1 MPRSRASMSSGSQT
15 ACQKRLMRDWKRM
28 QRDSPLGIK
37 AAPIADDIMHWEAV
51 IFGADDTAWK
61 DGTFKLTIE
70 FSRNYPNQA
79 PKVRFVTKMF
89 HPNIY
94 GDGRICLDILDHN
107 WSPIYDVYAILTSI
121 QQLLVDPNPNSPA
134 NNEAAKLYAV

>member
-1 MPRSRASMSSGSQT
+1 MPRSRAGLASQS

-61 DGTFKLTIE
+61 DGTFKLTLE

-79 PKVRFVTKMF
+79 PKVQV
-89 HPNIY
+89 
-94 GDGRICLDILDHN
+94 
-107 WSPIYDVYAILTSI
+107 
-121 QQLLVDPNPNSPA
+121 
-134 NNEAAKLYAV
+134 